1 VDKGDLVILV
11 CWLEDRKIRELD
23 IEWRKPLRENNDGWD
38 AAFNSYLEKLSCPYT
53 WTGVSDM
60 SNTQSTIAW
69 LISHAISMEYEDI
82 RDECIDLENKSSEE
96 YGSSVFTL
104 SRSNSDG
111 TQETSESMNTEEEE
125 EIDESFSTE
134 VDNLGSMVCLSRNSN
149 ENDISYLNRISRQVR
164 LLLSPGSLATNMKTN
179 ADETKPGRTLQLSSF
194 PLGFDTK
201 DELVNQVALILR
213 MLYLS
218 DFRELQNDLNALIVL
233 GQEYT
238 ANPKTNSSLGVVGR

>member
-1 VDKGDLVILV
+1 
-11 CWLEDRKIRELD
+11 
-23 IEWRKPLRENNDGWD
+23 
-38 AAFNSYLEKLSCPYT
+38 
-53 WTGVSDM
+53 
-60 SNTQSTIAW
+60 
-69 LISHAISMEYEDI
+69 
-82 RDECIDLENKSSEE
+82 
-96 YGSSVFTL
+96 
-104 SRSNSDG
+104 
-111 TQETSESMNTEEEE
+111 
-125 EIDESFSTE
+125 
-134 VDNLGSMVCLSRNSN
+134 
-149 ENDISYLNRISRQVR
+149 
-164 LLLSPGSLATNMKTN
+164 MKTN